1 MTISSRPINAEQARQ
16 VLQNADRLY
25 EVSEVEAALD
35 RMAAAITAELSELD
49 PIVVC
54 VMTGGVVPFGLLLPR
69 LNFPMQVDYVHAT
82 RYSDRLYGDHLQ
94 WLSGPHRSFDD
105 RVILLIDD
113 IIDEGVTLAEI
124 ERRYIADGARRVYK
138 AVLIV
143 KDRNRRQ
150 DIEVDY
156 PGLTVPNRY
165 VFGYGMDYKSYLRNA
180 PGIFAEAEK

>member
-1 MTISSRPINAEQARQ
+1 MTVSSSPITAEQARQ
-16 VLQNADRLY
+16 VLKNADCLY
-25 EVSEVEAALD
+25 DVSEVEAALD
-35 RMAAAITAELSELD
+35 RMATAIRKDLSELD

-54 VMTGGVVPFGLLLPR
+54 VMTGGAVPFGLLLPK
-69 LNFPMQVDYVHAT
+69 LDFPMQVDYVHAT

-94 WLSGPHRSFDD
+94 WLSGPHRAFDD

-113 IIDEGVTLAEI
+113 IVDEGITLAEI
-124 ERRYIADGARRVYK
+124 EKRYVADGARRVYK
-138 AVLIV
+138 AVLVV
-143 KDRNRRQ
+143 KERNRRQ

-156 PGLTVPNRY
+156 PGLVVPNRY